1 MASKE
6 IKAKLY
12 KDFYKRLMRDTDF
25 SSLQYPQVKD
35 DYDFSCEIEGI
46 HIEYSLKE
54 QSDLFTVKATVRV
67 SNEKNT
73 QAYADR
79 IVRGTNLICNV
90 IDAET
95 ILIQYSLPCSGYSDK
110 KTYSMIDDAQKRF
123 FTDIKKVANNIAK
136 AQKYSE
142 TLPVME
148 DEVVQLTDKEKKE
161 LEKKQTKEEKAK
173 KKGRGWLFGRKKKA
187 VDEADAV
194 KEATPAEEYEPENI
208 SAGTSDLMA
217 DEFFESKG
225 ENEEIPYPMSGNE
238 GDTPMVME
246 KEIATKAEKEEP
258 SEPDHKLTGFDN
270 ASDIYEDDDLF
281 ADDDLFENDEDTED
295 IFADGEDA
303 RSDEYE
309 VDHVQ
314 GDSIA
319 EEKDAVI
326 EDPDTDQEDFKR
338 SEKAAPENISEDG
351 VNKATPL
358 PETSA
363 EPPKTSQADNVDPCK
378 KIDEE
383 SFEKFCQMVV
393 DHINRKNEESS
404 AVREQEEALQDKESE
419 IERRESELER
429 QQKELEVDRLFVQ
442 SEKETIAAI
451 RKQLAE
457 KENSLKEKE
466 TEILRRQKEAE
477 DLMELVEAER
487 KKTQAIALQASEV
500 IKVAEQL
507 KEGLGLTSAG
517 EDEVKD
523 E

>member
-12 KDFYKRLMRDTDF
+12 KDFYKRLMKDTDF

-54 QSDLFTVKATVRV
+54 QSDLFVVKATVRV

-79 IVRGTNLICNV
+79 IVRGTSLICNV
-90 IDAET
+90 IDTET

-136 AQKYSE
+136 TQKYSE

-161 LEKKQTKEEKAK
+161 LEKKQAKEEKAK
-173 KKGRGWLFGRKKKA
+173 KKGRGWLFGRKKKDVGGTDTA
-187 VDEADAV
+187 
-194 KEATPAEEYEPENI
+194 KEAGQEEDESKNA
-208 SAGTSDLMA
+208 SAGIGDLTPDDFLEA
-217 DEFFESKG
+217 KEENDEKPHT
-225 ENEEIPYPMSGNE
+225 IPGNE
-238 GDTPMVME
+238 GEVPMVME
-246 KEIATKAEKEEP
+246 EDSTAKTEKEEP
-258 SEPDHKLTGFDN
+258 SETDHKIVGFDN
-270 ASDIYEDDDLF
+270 TSDIYEDDDLF
-281 ADDDLFENDEDTED
+281 ADDDLFEDDEDKGDIFMDGDEDT
-295 IFADGEDA
+295 G
-303 RSDEYE
+303 SDEYAA
-309 VDHVQ
+309 DHAQ
-314 GDSIA
+314 GDSIT
-319 EEKDAVI
+319 EEKDLVI
-326 EDPDTDQEDFKR
+326 EESGADQDGFQ
-338 SEKAAPENISEDG
+338 SHEKAIPENISEDAL
-351 VNKATPL
+351 NKPVPL
-358 PETSA
+358 PETLV
-363 EPPKTSQADNVDPCK
+363 EPPKTLQADNADPCK

-383 SFEKFCQMVV
+383 AFEKFCQMVV
-393 DHINRKNEESS
+393 DHINRKNEEV
-404 AVREQEEALQDKESE
+404 AVVREQEEALRDKESE
-419 IERRESELER
+419 IKRRESELEKR
-429 QQKELEVDRLFVQ
+429 QKELEVDRLFVQ
-442 SEKETIAAI
+442 SEKETISTI

-457 KENSLKEKE
+457 KENALKEKE
-466 TEILRRQKEAE
+466 TEIFRRQKEAE
-477 DLMELVEAER
+477 DLLELVETER

-517 EDEVKD
+517 EDETKD